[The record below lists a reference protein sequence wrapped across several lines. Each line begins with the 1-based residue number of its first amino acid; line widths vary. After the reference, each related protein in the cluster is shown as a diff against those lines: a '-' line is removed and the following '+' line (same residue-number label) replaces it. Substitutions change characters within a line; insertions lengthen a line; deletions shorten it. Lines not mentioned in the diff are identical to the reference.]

1 MKKNKFGLSLSLDPL
16 CLPLWGG
23 GVLVPLAPKNLG
35 RIAPLPE
42 DRHC

>member
-1 MKKNKFGLSLSLDPL
+1 MKKRQIWTLSQDPL

-23 GVLVPLAPKNLG
+23 GGVLVPLATKNLG
-35 RIAPLPE
+35 RIAPLHE